1 MVNGE
6 PRSARWSPQGSAM
19 VIGECVKKMYAGQGL
34 LFGYIDMVCF
44 NLTLDSDN
52 PEPHISDWRNYE

>member
-1 MVNGE
+1 
-6 PRSARWSPQGSAM
+6 M

-44 NLTLDSDN
+44 NLTLDTDN
-52 PEPHISDWRNYE
+52 PEPHISYWRNYEKIA

>member
-6 PRSARWSPQGSAM
+6 PRGARWSPHGSAM
-19 VIGECVKKMYAGQGL
+19 VIDECVKKMYAGQGL

-44 NLTLDSDN
+44 NLTLDTGN
-52 PEPHISDWRNYE
+52 QETHISDWRNYE